1 MKVADTKSVVV
12 VGGGFGGVKA
22 ALELSRNEEFSV
34 TLISDK
40 TDFRYNPTLYHTATG
55 GLFRQSSIPLNDILH
70 GGSITF
76 IHAAAQKLD
85 RATQSIELDNGE
97 VVSYDTIVLALGVVT
112 NYFHIDG
119 LEKYSFGIKS
129 IEEVAEFK
137 AHLHKLLVEKKKPDL
152 NYIIV
157 GGGPSGV
164 ELAGVLPG
172 YVRQVMKKHGLKDHR
187 VSVRLIEAAPRLLP
201 RSHESISS
209 AVKKRLYHLGVKV
222 ATSQIVRG
230 LDEDS
235 LLVGEKDIPS
245 HTVVW
250 TAGTANNPFF
260 KENNFTLSE
269 RGKVVVDEYLKA
281 EDNIYVI
288 GDNADTPFSGLAQIA
303 VHDGQFV
310 AHAIEA
316 AYHGQRGSSYQPHTP
331 ATVVPVG
338 EGWAAFEWGRL
349 RCTGRLGWFIRNA
362 ADWIGY
368 HDIEPWWKAT
378 EQWMTEFGEEEN
390 CRHCQKKATT

>member
-1 MKVADTKSVVV
+1 MKDVQKKQIVV
-12 VGGGFGGVKA
+12 VGGGFGGIKA
-22 ALELSRNEEFSV
+22 ALELSRNEEFAV

-40 TDFRYNPTLYHTATG
+40 ADFRYNPTLYHTATG
-55 GLFRQSSIPLNDILH
+55 GLFRQSSIPLKDILQ
-70 GGSITF
+70 GGTIEF
-76 IHAAAQKLD
+76 ILAAAKKID
-85 RATQSIELDNGE
+85 RSTQSLELDNGC
-97 VVSYDTIVLALGVVT
+97 VVSYDVIVFALGVVT
-112 NYFHIDG
+112 NFFHIDG

-129 IEEVAEFK
+129 IEEVAKFK
-137 AHLHKLLVEKKKPDL
+137 NHLHKLLVEKKKPDL

-172 YVRQVMKKHGLKDHR
+172 YVKQVMKKHGLKDHR
-187 VSVRLIEAAPRLLP
+187 VNVRLIEAAPRLLP
-201 RSHESISS
+201 RSHPSISS
-209 AVKKRLYHLGVKV
+209 AVKKRLVNLGVKV
-222 ATSQIVRG
+222 SVQQVVKG
-230 LDEDS
+230 LDQDS

-250 TAGTANNPFF
+250 TAGIANNPFF
-260 KENNFTLSE
+260 KNNNFTLSE
-269 RGKVVVDEYLKA
+269 RGKVVVDEYLQA
-281 EDNIYVI
+281 EDNVYVI
-288 GDNADTPFSGLAQIA
+288 GDNADTPYSGLAQIA

-316 AYHGQRGSSYQPHTP
+316 AHHGHRGASYNPHIP

-338 EGWAAFEWGRL
+338 EGWAAFEWGKL
-349 RCTGRLGWFIRNA
+349 RCVGRLGWIIRGA

-378 EQWMTEFGEEEN
+378 EQWMTEFGEEET
-390 CRHCQKKATT
+390 CSTCKEKET